1 MRTSSPRFVIRTERS
16 MAALAWSSCR
26 RLSAFLLGTATT
38 RMRSTKVCCRL
49 QSLPRY
55 VYEGRAASARIMRAA
70 ALALGV
76 LLVVALLLPTAKAE
90 DFGAVTKVSGLIRV
104 KETPQ
109 LAPGDS
115 GRFIFYFNSTY
126 TVPIQNVTLKA
137 SIYRYATIDG
147 SIPVNDTSWT
157 YPFPKI
163 QERGSLEWV
172 WWKKTVNPGSSRVV
186 SFQVLSDGNRGPVP
200 HVTGY

>member
-16 MAALAWSSCR
+16 TQAFARSAR
-26 RLSAFLLGTATT
+26 RKFSAFLFGTATT
-38 RMRSTKVCCRL
+38 RIRSTMVCCRL
-49 QSLPRY
+49 HSLPRY

-76 LLVVALLLPTAKAE
+76 LLVVALLVPTAKAE
-90 DFGAVTKVSGLIRV
+90 DFGAVAKVSGLIRV

-137 SIYRYATIDG
+137 SIYRYATIDQ
-147 SIPVNDTSWT
+147 STPVDSSWP
-157 YPFPKI
+157 YAFPKI
-163 QERGSLEWV
+163 QESGGREW
-172 WWKKTVNPGSSRVV
+172 NC
-186 SFQVLSDGNRGPVP
+186 
-200 HVTGY
+200 

>member
-16 MAALAWSSCR
+16 MAAFAWSSCR
-26 RLSAFLLGTATT
+26 SLSAFLLGTATT

-76 LLVVALLLPTAKAE
+76 LLVVALLLPTPKAD
-90 DFGAVTKVSGLIRV
+90 DFGAVTKVSGLIRAN
-104 KETPQ
+104 EQPQ

-115 GRFIFYFNSTY
+115 GRVSVYFNSTHTLPTN
-126 TVPIQNVTLKA
+126 TVT
-137 SIYRYATIDG
+137 R
-147 SIPVNDTSWT
+147 
-157 YPFPKI
+157 
-163 QERGSLEWV
+163 
-172 WWKKTVNPGSSRVV
+172 
-186 SFQVLSDGNRGPVP
+186 
-200 HVTGY
+200 